1 MKGKSLFDVII
12 GFLGLIAIIVTI
24 ADSYR
29 TGGVVSY
36 ALQNGEPII
45 TAVLIL
51 QTPWILSCV
60 FVAASLITLDRRKGL
75 TKTRGLGAVI
85 GSLIASFLITWS
97 IRAFYFAATGQTY
110 PGQQIIE
117 LRVQTLVAGVL
128 LFIIGA
134 AFYAA
139 SIKTQKKA

>member
-1 MKGKSLFDVII
+1 MFVWIL
-12 GFLGLIAIIVTI
+12 GFLGLIATIVTI

-29 TGGVVSY
+29 NGGVVFY
-36 ALQNGEPII
+36 ALQNGEPIV
-45 TAVLIL
+45 TTMLIL

-60 FVAASLITLDRRKGL
+60 FVATSLITLDRRKEL

-110 PGQQIIE
+110 PGQE
-117 LRVQTLVAGVL
+117 PLEFRVQTLVAGVFL
-128 LFIIGA
+128 LIFGGA
-134 AFYAA
+134 AYFA